1 MHGLRTTYNV
11 QRSYSYTTDRCK
23 IIYGCYVP
31 AHKPHTLTFSICT
44 KISFQLEKIVD
55 FKWLNSN
62 NKIKFT
68 NGKEIEKHI
77 RHIRHIRAFVHSDVV
92 YRCKL

>member
-11 QRSYSYTTDRCK
+11 RIRTSYTSDRCK
-23 IIYGCYVP
+23 IIYDCYVP

-44 KISFQLEKIVD
+44 KISFQIEKIVD
-55 FKWLNSN
+55 FEWFNTN

-68 NGKEIEKHI
+68 KGKEIEM
-77 RHIRHIRAFVHSDVV
+77 HIRHIRAFVHSDVV
-92 YRCKL
+92 CVSM